1 MAILIPKTLAI
12 WAFPFHITL
21 AILIRVKVRVTGD
34 ANITRVLGMRMPI
47 TRGSPY
53 HSSTGLE
60 SVSEII

>member
-34 ANITRVLGMRMPI
+34 ANITRVW
-47 TRGSPY
+47 
-53 HSSTGLE
+53 E
-60 SVSEII
+60 